1 MSIKKVKKVV
11 ANMHAEVEHFMHI
24 RNLDQALY
32 RRLVLRKVCRIV
44 KFNQKALLKPYID
57 MKKDLRKKVQTDFEK
72 YLFLI

>member
-44 KFNQKALLKPYID
+44 KFNQKGLLKPYID
-57 MKKDLRKKVQTDFEK
+57 MKKDLRKKAQTDFEK